1 VSRDLE
7 DKVVIVAGAGPGI
20 GRSTAL
26 ALARDG
32 ADVVVAARREAPLDA
47 LREEVAAT
55 TGRRVSSVVTDLF
68 DGVQRERLVQN
79 TLADFGRLDG
89 LVNVATHSGPR
100 APLVDMD
107 WEGYRESVDFNLVAT
122 LHLSGLAA
130 QHMAESGGGGIVN
143 IGTLNSTSLLPKMAQ
158 YSSTKAA
165 MVSAS
170 KTLARE
176 VGASGV
182 RVNVV
187 SPGFTNGAPLDEM
200 FEQMAARG
208 GGAGEEL
215 KARAANAA
223 ALRRHVDPEDIAD
236 ACVFLISER
245 GRNITGIELHV
256 NAGQWIG

>member
-1 VSRDLE
+1 VSRNLE
-7 DKVVIVAGAGPGI
+7 GKVAIVAGAGPGI

-26 ALARDG
+26 ALASDG
-32 ADVVVAARREAPLDA
+32 ADVIVAARREDPLGV
-47 LREEVAAT
+47 LREEVAEV
-55 TGRRVSSVVTDLF
+55 TGRRVSSVVTDLSE
-68 DGVQRERLVQN
+68 GRQRERLVESAI
-79 TLADFGRLDG
+79 ADFGRLDG

-100 APLVDMD
+100 ALLVDMD
-107 WEGYRESVDFNLVAT
+107 WEAYKDSVDFNLVAT
-122 LHLSGLAA
+122 MHLCGLAA
-130 QHMAESGGGGIVN
+130 ERMAQSGGGGIVN

-176 VGASGV
+176 AGGSGV

-187 SPGFTNGAPLDEM
+187 SPGFTNGAPLDAM
-200 FEQMAARG
+200 FEQMAARSG
-208 GGAGEEL
+208 GDGEEL
-215 KARAANAA
+215 KTRAAHAA

-236 ACVFLISER
+236 ACVFLLSER
-245 GRNITGIELHV
+245 GRNITGIELQV

>member
-1 VSRDLE
+1 MHGGPLGRWWLRGQATSCSWAGLVMGA
-7 DKVVIVAGAGPGI
+7 VARALR
-20 GRSTAL
+20 GRRGL
-26 ALARDG
+26 A
-32 ADVVVAARREAPLDA
+32 AARRS
-47 LREEVAAT
+47 R
-55 TGRRVSSVVTDLF
+55 
-68 DGVQRERLVQN
+68 
-79 TLADFGRLDG
+79 
-89 LVNVATHSGPR
+89 
-100 APLVDMD
+100 
-107 WEGYRESVDFNLVAT
+107 
-122 LHLSGLAA
+122 
-130 QHMAESGGGGIVN
+130 
-143 IGTLNSTSLLPKMAQ
+143 
-158 YSSTKAA
+158 
-165 MVSAS
+165 SAS

>member
-1 VSRDLE
+1 MSRNLE
-7 DKVVIVAGAGPGI
+7 GKVAIVAGAGPGI

-32 ADVVVAARREAPLDA
+32 ADVVVAARREAPLRA
-47 LREEVAAT
+47 LRDEVAEA
-55 TGRRVSSVVTDLF
+55 TGRRISSMVTDLS
-68 DGVQRERLVQN
+68 DPTQRETLVAS
-79 TLADFGRLDG
+79 TVADFGRLDG
-89 LVNVATHSGPR
+89 LVNVATHNGPR
-100 APLVDMD
+100 ALLVEMD
-107 WEGYRESVDFNLVAT
+107 WEAYRESVEFNLVAT

-130 QHMAESGGGGIVN
+130 QQMAEIGGGGIVN

-176 VGASGV
+176 VGGSGV

-187 SPGFTNGAPLDEM
+187 SPGFTEGTPLDAM
-200 FEQMAARG
+200 FEQMAARSG
-208 GGAGEEL
+208 GDGKEL
-215 KARAANAA
+215 KARAAKTA
-223 ALRRHVDPEDIAD
+223 ALRRHVAPEDIAD
-236 ACVFLISER
+236 ACVFLISDR
-245 GRNITGIELHV
+245 GRNITGVELPV